1 MLCPMTTRFSRGTRR
16 PRRTTVAALSLL
28 GALPLLAACGSA
40 PETIAP
46 SGVDGLEIPTP
57 KPNPEDFVDRIDNPY
72 LPLVPGSVWKY
83 RTTSSDGNETNIVT
97 VTDQTREVA
106 GVTTTVVHDVAR
118 DARGKIIEDTWDWYA
133 QDAAGNVWYFGEDTT
148 SFEDGQPSREGSW
161 AAGVGGAAAGLVM
174 PAEPR
179 VGDGYAQEYY
189 AGVAEDR
196 GEILDVDIAVSIP
209 YGAFDDVV
217 RTEDT
222 TPLEPLLVE
231 NKYYA
236 PGVGVVLEK
245 TVQGGDERVELVA
258 FTPGEGR

>member
-1 MLCPMTTRFSRGTRR
+1 MLCPMTRRFSRGTRR

-106 GVTTTVVHDVAR
+106 GVTATVVHDVAR

-133 QDAAGNVWYFGEDTT
+133 QDAAGNVWYFGEDTAEYENGEV
-148 SFEDGQPSREGSW
+148 SSRNGSW
-161 AAGVGGAAAGLVM
+161 EAGVDGAQPGIIM
-174 PAEPR
+174 PAEPA
-179 VGDGYAQEYY
+179 VGLAYRQEFY
-189 AGVAEDR
+189 AGQAEDQAEVVELGATADTPAGSYR
-196 GEILDVDIAVSIP
+196 DVLV
-209 YGAFDDVV
+209 
-217 RTEDT
+217 TEDW
-222 TPLEPLLVE
+222 TPLEPDIAE
-231 NKYYA
+231 RKFYA
-236 PGVGVVLEK
+236 PGVGLVMEREVRGG
-245 TVQGGDERVELVA
+245 QGVNSLTE
-258 FTPGEGR
+258 FTAPD